1 MSGIE
6 FYTNGHIVSEANSMR
21 QKLGA
26 LAKQYSA
33 TSAIIVTDAG
43 IAQLGYVDI
52 ARQSLQEAGI
62 KVVVFKDV
70 IADPSTDIVNNAI
83 KLARANQCDL
93 VIGLGGGSSIDTA
106 KIVALYPNDFQSITD
121 ILDIDLSRFK
131 KLPLFAIPTTA
142 GTGAEATF
150 VSVITADDGSK
161 KAIYTPKILPDVA
174 ILDATLT
181 LKLPRHIAAA
191 TALDA
196 MVHCIE
202 AYTSRTKKNPISDAL
217 AIKGL
222 QMLWNN
228 FEQVLEQGDDIEARA
243 EMLLGSAM
251 AGIAFVNAS
260 VAAVHGLSYPLSI
273 NFHIP
278 HGHAAFHQYKPGTN
292 LKAWLYR
299 ILTNTF
305 INIYRKKQRQ
315 PQQSMAEDV
324 EDWQLARAESH
335 TSTGLRSA
343 EMEALEHLPDSQ
355 VKDALQR
362 LPEEFRLAVYLADVE
377 GFPYKEIAEIM
388 ETPIGT
394 VMSRLHRGRR
404 QLRDLLSGYVRDNYL
419 LKLDPEGGE

>member
-1 MSGIE
+1 MTGIE
-6 FYTNGHIVSEANSMR
+6 FYTNGHIISEADSMR
-21 QKLGA
+21 QKLGE

-43 IAQLGYVDI
+43 ISQLGYVDI
-52 ARQSLQEAGI
+52 AQQSLQEAGVE
-62 KVVVFKDV
+62 VVVFDTV
-70 IADPSTDIVNNAI
+70 VADPPVEVVNDAI
-83 KLARANQCDL
+83 TLARSNHCDL

-106 KIVALYPNDFQSITD
+106 KIVALYPNDFESVND
-121 ILDIDLSRFK
+121 ILDRDLSGFK

-150 VSVITADDGSK
+150 VSVITAKDGSK

-181 LKLPRHIAAA
+181 LKLPRHITAA

-228 FEQVLEQGDDIEARA
+228 FERVLEQGDDIDARS
-243 EMLLGSAM
+243 EMLLGSTL
-251 AGIAFVNAS
+251 AGIAFVNSS

-278 HGHAAFHQYKPGTN
+278 HGHANALVMCGVFTFN
-292 LKAWLYR
+292 LSEAAPMY
-299 ILTNTF
+299 
-305 INIYRKKQRQ
+305 
-315 PQQSMAEDV
+315 AE
-324 EDWQLARAESH
+324 LARAVMPTQISNM
-335 TSTGLRSA
+335 TDLVAA
-343 EMEALEHLPDSQ
+343 ERFIGQ
-355 VKDALQR
+355 LQR
-362 LPEEFRLAVYLADVE
+362 FLKMSGLKYRLSELDITEKDIPALADIVINTYARLIATNPKDMTLE
-377 GFPYKEIAEIM
+377 EVTTMYKDI
-388 ETPIGT
+388 
-394 VMSRLHRGRR
+394 L
-404 QLRDLLSGYVRDNYL
+404 
-419 LKLDPEGGE
+419 

>member
-6 FYTNGHIVSEANSMR
+6 FYTNGHIVSEADSMR

-43 IAQLGYVDI
+43 IEQLGYVNI
-52 ARQSLQEAGI
+52 AQQSLQEAGI
-62 KVVVFKDV
+62 NVVVFDDV
-70 IADPSTDIVNNAI
+70 VADPPIKVVDDAI
-83 KLARANQCDL
+83 KLARANQCNL

-106 KIVALYPNDFQSITD
+106 KIVALYPNNFQSITD
-121 ILDIDLSRFK
+121 ILDTDLSTFK
-131 KLPLFAIPTTA
+131 RIPLFAIPTTA

-150 VSVITADDGSK
+150 VSVITAEDGSK

-181 LKLPRHIAAA
+181 LKLPRHITAA

-222 QMLWNN
+222 QMLWSN
-228 FEQVLEQGDDIEARA
+228 FEQVLEQGDDIEARS
-243 EMLLGSAM
+243 EMLLGSAL

-278 HGHAAFHQYKPGTN
+278 HGHANALVMCSVFTFN
-292 LKAWLYR
+292 LPEAAPLY
-299 ILTNTF
+299 
-305 INIYRKKQRQ
+305 
-315 PQQSMAEDV
+315 AE
-324 EDWQLARAESH
+324 LARAVMPTKTAAMNDVDAAKLFIQQLQQFLEMS
-335 TSTGLRSA
+335 GL
-343 EMEALEHLPDSQ
+343 
-355 VKDALQR
+355 KYR
-362 LPEEFRLAVYLADVE
+362 LSELDITEEDIPALADIVINTYARLIATNPKDMTLE
-377 GFPYKEIAEIM
+377 EVTTMYKGI
-388 ETPIGT
+388 
-394 VMSRLHRGRR
+394 H
-404 QLRDLLSGYVRDNYL
+404 
-419 LKLDPEGGE
+419 